1 MRLKFGISLF
11 ISSSPFYGKEFHK
24 SKHEMGKIDATIQSR
39 APCPNYLA
47 LCTFCHLT
55 LHQRNRFD
63 KQSGEN
69 STKLVAGWR
78 GRARAKAG
86 EWLNSE
92 EGGAAK
98 QVGK

>member
-1 MRLKFGISLF
+1 MKWEKLTQ
-11 ISSSPFYGKEFHK
+11 P
-24 SKHEMGKIDATIQSR
+24 SR
-39 APCPNYLA
+39 AEHPA
-47 LCTFCHLT
+47 RITLCTFCHLT